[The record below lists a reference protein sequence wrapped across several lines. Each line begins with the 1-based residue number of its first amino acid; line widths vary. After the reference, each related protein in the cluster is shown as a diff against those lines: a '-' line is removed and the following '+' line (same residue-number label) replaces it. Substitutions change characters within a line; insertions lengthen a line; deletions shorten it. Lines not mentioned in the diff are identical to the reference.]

1 MQKKRVSEQGFSL
14 VELIG
19 VLAVIAILA
28 AMVAPK
34 VFDVIEDAKVST
46 LVDNVKQLTTASSK
60 FYKDTGLRPT
70 HNPADASGANHQL
83 IRNDAKINNW
93 KGPYLDEE
101 MQSPFTS
108 TTSYYLMS
116 GAEAFDIDGDGTND
130 YVNAIYVAVDGL
142 NADQA
147 MAVSNSIDN
156 DAAGKWY
163 AAGKVRTR
171 KSIAPVAGA
180 LGSVA
185 AGTDILIMLS
195 GY

>member
-1 MQKKRVSEQGFSL
+1 MQKNRAREQGFSL
-14 VELIG
+14 IELIG

-60 FYKDTGLRPT
+60 FYKDTGMRPT
-70 HNPADASGANHQL
+70 HNPGDANGVNHQL
-83 IRNDAKINNW
+83 IRNDAKIANW

-101 MQSPFTS
+101 MQSPFATS
-108 TTSYYLMS
+108 TSYYLMS
-116 GAEAFDIDGDGTND
+116 GAQAFDIDGDGTSD
-130 YVNAIYVAVDGL
+130 YANAMYVAVDGL

-147 MAVSNSIDN
+147 LAVSTAIDN

-163 AAGKVRTR
+163 ATGKVRTR
-171 KSIAPVAGA
+171 KSAAPVAGA